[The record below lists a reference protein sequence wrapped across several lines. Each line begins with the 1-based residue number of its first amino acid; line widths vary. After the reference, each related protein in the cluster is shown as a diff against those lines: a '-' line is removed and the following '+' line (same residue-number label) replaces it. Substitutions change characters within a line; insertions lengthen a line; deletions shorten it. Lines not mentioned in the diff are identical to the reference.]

1 MIKSIIL
8 AAGEGSRMKSDLPKC
23 SHKVCGKALI
33 NHIVDAATEA
43 GVEKNVVVVG
53 HGADKVKGI
62 VEKQERVEFAQ
73 QPVGEGAPYGTGFAV
88 KQGIDHIEDG
98 DTVLILCGD
107 TPLIKSETIE
117 AFTKYHADGNYSV
130 TVLTSKL
137 EDPTDYGRII
147 RDGSGEVTGIVEQ
160 KEATPEQLE
169 IDEVN
174 SGIYC
179 FEGKTLKSVL
189 EKIDNNNAKGE
200 YYITDA
206 IHIVKAEG
214 GAVGGYI
221 ASDSGEIQG
230 INSKKQL
237 AEAEEVMRNRVN
249 EKLMAEGAIMVDP
262 KSTYIGVDVKVGRDT
277 VIYPGAIL
285 EGKTE
290 IGRDSVIGHGC
301 RIVDSTI
308 GDFVEVQS
316 STIVESSVDDSSK
329 VGPYA
334 YLRPNS
340 RIGKHV
346 KIGDFVEVKNS
357 NIGDNSKASHLSYIG
372 DSDVGNS
379 VNIGCGVVF
388 VNYDGVSKH
397 RSTVKDKAFIGCNVN
412 LVSPVTVEEGAYIA
426 AGSTITDD
434 VSANSLAIARERQ
447 VEKKDW
453 VLKRGLKK

>member
-33 NHIVDAATEA
+33 NHIIDAADRA
-43 GVEKNVVVVG
+43 GVEKNIVVVG
-53 HGADKVKGI
+53 HGAEKVESI
-62 VEKQERVEFAQ
+62 IEKKDIVEFAY

-88 KQGIDHIEDG
+88 KQGIDHIDEG

-107 TPLIKSETIE
+107 TPLISSDTI
-117 AFTKYHADGNYSV
+117 ASFTKYHIDGKYGV
-130 TVLTSKL
+130 TVLTSRL
-137 EDPTDYGRII
+137 EDPTDYGRIL
-147 RDGSGEVTGIVEQ
+147 RDESGAVVGIVEQ
-160 KEATPEQLE
+160 KEGTEEQLK

-179 FEGKTLKSVL
+179 FNGKTLKDVL
-189 EKIDNNNAKGE
+189 SKIGNDNAKGE

-206 IHIVKAEG
+206 IHIVRADG
-214 GAVGGYI
+214 GTVGGYM

-249 EKLMAEGAIMVDP
+249 EKLMAEGAIMIDP
-262 KSTYIGVDVKVGRDT
+262 KSTYIGVDVKIGRDT
-277 VIYPGAIL
+277 VIYPGVII
-285 EGKTE
+285 EGKSE
-290 IGRDSVIGHGC
+290 IGRDTVIGQGS
-301 RIVDSTI
+301 RIVDSKI
-308 GDFVEVQS
+308 GDEVEVQA
-316 STIVESSVDDSSK
+316 STIIESSVDHSSK
-329 VGPYA
+329 IGPYA

-340 RIGKHV
+340 QIGKHV

-372 DSDVGNS
+372 DSDVGDD

-388 VNYDGVSKH
+388 VNYDGVKKH

-412 LVSPVTVEEGAYIA
+412 LISPVTVGEGAYIA
-426 AGSTITDD
+426 AGSTVTDD

>member
-62 VEKQERVEFAQ
+62 VENQERVEFVQ

-88 KQGIDHIEDG
+88 KQGIDHVEDG

-117 AFTKYHADGNYSV
+117 EFTKYHMDGKYSV

-147 RDGSGEVTGIVEQ
+147 RDESGEVTGIVEQ

-179 FEGKTLKSVL
+179 FEGSTLKSVL
-189 EKIDNNNAKGE
+189 GKIDNNNAKGE

-206 IHIVKAEG
+206 IHIVRAEG

-262 KSTYIGVDVKVGRDT
+262 KSTYVGVDVKVGRDT

-301 RIVDSTI
+301 RIVDSKI
-308 GDFVEVQS
+308 GDCVEVQS

-372 DSDVGNS
+372 DSDVGS
-379 VNIGCGVVF
+379 DVNIGCGVVF

-412 LVSPVTVEEGAYIA
+412 LISPVTIEESAYIA

>member
-23 SHKVCGKALI
+23 SHRVCGKALI
-33 NHIVDAATEA
+33 NHIIDAATKA
-43 GVEKNVVVVG
+43 GVEKNIVVVG
-53 HGADKVKGI
+53 HGAEKVMNI
-62 VEKQERVEFAQ
+62 VENRDVAEFVQ
-73 QPVGEGAPYGTGFAV
+73 QPVGEGASYGTGFAV
-88 KQGIDHIEDG
+88 KQGIEHIADD

-107 TPLIKSETIE
+107 TPLIKNETIE
-117 AFTKYHADGNYSV
+117 AFANYHRDGKYEV
-130 TVLTSKL
+130 TVLTSRL
-137 EDPTDYGRII
+137 EDPTDYGRIL
-147 RDGSGEVTGIVEQ
+147 RGESGEVVGIVEQ
-160 KEATPEQLE
+160 KEATEDQLT

-179 FEGKTLKSVL
+179 FAGKTLRDVL
-189 EKIDNNNAKGE
+189 GKIGNNNAKGE

-214 GAVGGYI
+214 GTVGGYI

-249 EKLMAEGAIMVDP
+249 EKLMAEGAIMIDP
-262 KSTYIGVDVKVGRDT
+262 KSTYIGVDVKIGRDT
-277 VIYPGAIL
+277 VVYPGAIL

-301 RIVDSTI
+301 RIVDSKI
-308 GDFVEVQS
+308 GDGVEVQS
-316 STIVESSVDDSSK
+316 STIIESSIDDSSK
-329 VGPYA
+329 IGPYA

-340 RIGKHV
+340 VIGKHV

-357 NIGDNSKASHLSYIG
+357 TLGDNSKASHLSYIG
-372 DSDVGNS
+372 DSDVGS
-379 VNIGCGVVF
+379 GVNIGCGVVF
-388 VNYDGVSKH
+388 VNYDGVKKN

-412 LVSPVTVEEGAYIA
+412 LVSPVTVGESAYIA
-426 AGSTITDD
+426 AGSTITED

>member
-33 NHIVDAATEA
+33 NHIVDAATAA

-53 HGADKVKGI
+53 HGADKVKFI
-62 VEKQERVEFAQ
+62 VEKQERVEFVQ

-88 KQGIDHIEDG
+88 KQGIDHVEDG

-117 AFTKYHADGNYSV
+117 AFTKYHIEGNYSV

-189 EKIDNNNAKGE
+189 GKIDNNNAKGE

-206 IHIVKAEG
+206 IHIVRAEG

-262 KSTYIGVDVKVGRDT
+262 KSTYIGVDVKIGRDT
-277 VIYPGAIL
+277 VIYPGVIL

-301 RIVDSTI
+301 RIVDSKI

-316 STIVESSVDDSSK
+316 STVVESSIDDSSK
-329 VGPYA
+329 IGPYA

-357 NIGDNSKASHLSYIG
+357 NVGDNSKASHLSYIG
-372 DSDVGNS
+372 DSDVGS
-379 VNIGCGVVF
+379 DVNIGCGVVF

-412 LVSPVTVEEGAYIA
+412 LISPVTVEESAYIA